1 MDYLLFALGL
11 VLLLLG
17 ADWLVCAA
25 GGLARRLGVSA
36 FATAVVV
43 VGFGTSMPEL
53 LTSLDAALQGSPAL
67 AIANV
72 VGSNIANIL
81 LVLGLSALCV
91 PLICEPAPM
100 RRDLP
105 CLLLASLL
113 AVLALQQGV
122 VGRWMGFALA
132 GAMVAYLWM
141 LLLTSRAAGTHIDE
155 SQEPEQSGPGIAG
168 GILRSVL
175 SIGVLAL
182 GAHLLVSGALG
193 IAHHHGVSE
202 SVIGL
207 TLVAIGTSLP
217 ELAVAVL
224 ALVRRDAEVAIGNII
239 GSNLFNILGI
249 LGITALVSP
258 LAVPETIAR
267 FDIWVMFLAALALAV
282 FVRTGWRVNRAEGAV
297 LLLSYPLYLTVLTA

>member
-1 MDYLLFALGL
+1 MDFLLFVAGL
-11 VLLLLG
+11 ALLLLG
-17 ADWLVCAA
+17 ADWLVSAA
-25 GGLARRLGVSA
+25 SGLARRLGVSA
-36 FATAVVV
+36 LTTAVVV

-53 LTSLDAALQGSPAL
+53 LTSIDAALQGSPAL
-67 AIANV
+67 ALANV

-81 LVLGLSALCV
+81 LVLGFSALCM
-91 PLICEPAPM
+91 PMICKPVPM

-105 CLLLASLL
+105 CLILASVL
-113 AVLALQQGV
+113 AVFALQQGI
-122 VGRWMGFALA
+122 VGRWMGLAL
-132 GAMVAYLWM
+132 GAAMLAYLAM
-141 LLLTSRAAGTHIDE
+141 LLITSRSELNAADE
-155 SQEPEQSGPGIAG
+155 LQDHDEARSVGAG
-168 GILRSVL
+168 MMRSVL

-182 GAHLLVSGALG
+182 GAHLMVTGALG
-193 IAHHHGVSE
+193 IAREYGIAE

-258 LAVPETIAR
+258 LAVPQTIAN
-267 FDIWVMFLAALALAV
+267 FDVWIMLAAALVLAL
-282 FVRTGWRVNRAEGAV
+282 FVRTGWRLTRIEGGL
-297 LLLSYPLYLTVLTA
+297 LLLSYPIYLAVVA